1 MRRLLLTTGFVA
13 IATWLAWAQTRTGPV
28 LFEGARLVTGEP
40 RAPLD
45 DSAFLVD
52 AGRITAV
59 GARGTVK
66 APPGTT
72 VIDLRGK
79 TVMPALVDAHSHLG
93 YTDVRTGQ
101 TTAASYTR
109 DNLLDHLRRY
119 AYYGIAATASLG
131 LDRGELPYELRAMPT
146 PGAALFLTAGRG
158 IAMPNAGPNA
168 GVLEGCGVRRHDRG
182 RRAGRGARAGREESG
197 PRQDLGGRP
206 EQDGHTASTVAVSAD
221 HRGGTRARPSR
232 RRARVLPGRCE
243 RAASRR
249 HRRLRA
255 RDP

>member
-66 APPGTT
+66 APPGAT

-93 YTDVRTGQ
+93 YTDVRTGPDNRCQ
-101 TTAASYTR
+101 LHAS
-109 DNLLDHLRRY
+109 NLLDHLRRY
-119 AYYGIAATASLG
+119 AYLRHRRDGEPGPRSRRAA
-131 LDRGELPYELRAMPT
+131 LRAAGDAHPRR
-146 PGAALFLTAGRG
+146 GALPHRRTRHRDAECRAEC
-158 IAMPNAGPNA
+158 

-182 RRAGRGARAGREESG
+182 RGQAAVRELAAKKL
-197 PRQDLGGRP
+197 DLVNIWV
-206 EQDGHTASTVAVSAD
+206 ET
-221 HRGGTRARPSR
+221 GTRRSHRFHRRCIGRSSR
-232 RRARVLPGRCE
+232 RHTRAAFASSRTCITWPMRK
-243 RAASRR
+243 AASRR

-255 RDP
+255 RHP